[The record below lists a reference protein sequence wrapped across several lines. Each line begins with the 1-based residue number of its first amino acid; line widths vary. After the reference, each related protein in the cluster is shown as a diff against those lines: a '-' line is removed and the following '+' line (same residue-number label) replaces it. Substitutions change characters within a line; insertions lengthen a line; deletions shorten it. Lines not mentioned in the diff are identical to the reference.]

1 VHELITAAAWLHG
14 DERHIFRDAGHIGIE
29 KRDDF
34 QECKAEFRIAM
45 KSSQRRVL
53 PKTPEGRF
61 LDLNETA
68 KVNFRT
74 KVENPFRIVK

>member
-1 VHELITAAAWLHG
+1 
-14 DERHIFRDAGHIGIE
+14 
-29 KRDDF
+29 
-34 QECKAEFRIAM
+34 M